1 MNNNDNNQLP
11 MDTFPND
18 DENSLN
24 SKASKTNGKNTENNV
39 TDGSSVNNE
48 EDSLNNNGDVNVPD
62 DNAATAPDD
71 SAATAPDGVVEYEPD
86 PLSKG
91 NDDNAESL
99 DPQAD
104 TEPSAVKKRKA
115 KKKRTISPASIACV
129 LSAFSII
136 LLVALCISLLMGLI
150 PLNGNRVVYL
160 QVADGNSSIA
170 SGDASPETLES
181 FMNSVVII
189 SAATPTGES
198 IGTGIVLSDDG
209 YIVTN
214 YHVIEDSTET
224 SVFFYDDKS
233 TPVSASLIGYS
244 EIDDIAVIKVKKS
257 GLQEATFASSANCKV
272 GERVYAVGTPEGIE
286 FGWSVTHGIISNNNR
301 ELKMYDN
308 EGILE
313 KKMYVLQT
321 DTPVNPG
328 NSGGPLI
335 NANGQVLGI
344 ITLKLSN
351 SAGMGFAIPSDGAL
365 ELIDAIIKYGN
376 ADSVNSSITKERP
389 LMGITGVGVKGKT
402 WYTNIIQGNT
412 TAIDD
417 VTEEYAKAHP
427 DTCFYAPIDGV
438 YVSAVTSGLDAA
450 NHLRIGDVITEV
462 NGTLVK
468 DIYDVMAII
477 NELNG
482 GDKISVKFFRN
493 GEYST
498 AEITLG
504 TQK

>member
-1 MNNNDNNQLP
+1 MNNNDNNQNSNNAFSDDESNKQISDIPSDSSNESIGETDLP
-11 MDTFPND
+11 ESSDNEDVCCSQDDASGSSEKEADLDPACEPECEPSTSPND
-18 DENSLN
+18 EN
-24 SKASKTNGKNTENNV
+24 ADQECTENESE
-39 TDGSSVNNE
+39 TIS
-48 EDSLNNNGDVNVPD
+48 
-62 DNAATAPDD
+62 DN
-71 SAATAPDGVVEYEPD
+71 
-86 PLSKG
+86 
-91 NDDNAESL
+91 
-99 DPQAD
+99 
-104 TEPSAVKKRKA
+104 
-115 KKKRTISPASIACV
+115 KKKTKEKRAISPASIACV
-129 LSAFSII
+129 LSACSII
-136 LLVALCISLLMGLI
+136 LLVALCVSLLLNLI
-150 PLNGNRVVYL
+150 PLDGNRVVYL

-189 SAATPTGES
+189 SAATPTGDS
-198 IGTGIVLSDDG
+198 IGTGIILSDDG

-214 YHVIEDSTET
+214 YHVIENSTAT
-224 SVFFYDDKS
+224 SVFFYDDRS
-233 TPVSASLIGYS
+233 TPVSSTLIGYS

-257 GLQEATFASSANCKV
+257 GLQEATFASSASCKV

-286 FGWSVTHGIISNNNR
+286 FGWSVTHGIISSNNR

-321 DTPVNPG
+321 DAPVNPG

-351 SAGMGFAIPSDGAL
+351 SAGMGFALPSDGAL

-376 ADSVNSSITKERP
+376 ADSVNSSITKGRP

-402 WYTNIIQGNT
+402 WYTNIIQGST

-438 YVSAVTSGLDAA
+438 YVSAVTNGLDAA
-450 NHLRIGDVITEV
+450 NHLKIGDVITEI
-462 NGTLVK
+462 NGTVVK

-482 GDKISVKFFRN
+482 GDKITVKYYRN
-493 GEYST
+493 GEYYT

-504 TQK
+504 TQQ